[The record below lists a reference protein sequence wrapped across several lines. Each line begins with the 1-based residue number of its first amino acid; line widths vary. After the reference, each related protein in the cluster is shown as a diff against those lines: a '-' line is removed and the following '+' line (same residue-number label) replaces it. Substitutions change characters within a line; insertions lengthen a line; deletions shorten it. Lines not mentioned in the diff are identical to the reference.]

1 MAYFPI
7 ISIAIKVDTYT
18 TEYDIFCVNT
28 CGGERT
34 SCRLENKTE
43 RSAHLPMISNL
54 FHKKSVAISR

>member
-7 ISIAIKVDTYT
+7 ISIATQIEFYT
-18 TEYDIFCVNT
+18 TEYDIFRVNT

-34 SCRLENKTE
+34 SCRMTNKTE

-54 FHKKSVAISR
+54 FHKKSVAISH